1 MLIAYF
7 VGFRC
12 VALHNVLCCQ
22 EKKVSKVRNVIDTK
36 ALEDAFLKLGLSP
49 KMSWWPPQEHMGLK
63 GRRRVGVV
71 QTFIKRNTFVPR

>member
-12 VALHNVLCCQ
+12 VALHNVLCCK
-22 EKKVSKVRNVIDTK
+22 EKKVSKVINVIDIE
-36 ALEDAFLKLGLSP
+36 ALEDAVLKLGRSP

-63 GRRRVGVV
+63 ERR
-71 QTFIKRNTFVPR
+71 